1 MAQVFPPGPAPKVP
15 RSSHSA
21 VPAHIHTCKLS
32 RLLVPFPKPSRE
44 QVRQPGAQTSPA
56 STTPHPA
63 PHRLY
68 TKWKDSHCLCLP
80 KAPSSEGKHSR
91 CSRAR
96 QPGPKGGGVGDA
108 HHLCGEGSPPA
119 GASGP
124 SRCTRLQHRH
134 PFGLLGST
142 GCPSSKKTPTPIC
155 AQAASFCCSS
165 QSLLLKRVGQRGFRG
180 TLRLCLERGQGWPP
194 APCWLS
200 LQQHCQAWQITALF
214 CGANPGVENWFL
226 CHKQPPLPV
235 GSQDVALH
243 IKHYVEPAPVWN
255 NWSFTCVLIL
265 SLSKREEDLMLLM
278 ALENDEFFLYFFFNF
293 FNLRTG
299 LSFPWTASF

>member
-68 TKWKDSHCLCLP
+68 TKWKVSHCLCLP

-142 GCPSSKKTPTPIC
+142 GCPSSKRRPRPSVPKQPVSAAAVNLCCWKGLGNGGLEEHYDC
-155 AQAASFCCSS
+155 AWNGGRDGHQHRAGFPCSS
-165 QSLLLKRVGQRGFRG
+165 TARRDKSQPCSVVPTQESRIGSYATNSL
-180 TLRLCLERGQGWPP
+180 
-194 APCWLS
+194 
-200 LQQHCQAWQITALF
+200 H
-214 CGANPGVENWFL
+214 
-226 CHKQPPLPV
+226 
-235 GSQDVALH
+235 
-243 IKHYVEPAPVWN
+243 
-255 NWSFTCVLIL
+255 
-265 SLSKREEDLMLLM
+265 
-278 ALENDEFFLYFFFNF
+278 
-293 FNLRTG
+293 
-299 LSFPWTASF
+299 FP